1 MGVRVHLSRI
11 GPVVALGL
19 SGFGLCLL
27 ALAPLG
33 WRLGWWP
40 YGFGL
45 YWMMPVSGLV
55 AAGAVILAVLT
66 LMRWWSQLHLRDLGM
81 LFVALAL
88 GATLAYVPS
97 QYWHTRLTVPF
108 IHDISTDTDNPPR
121 FNAVLA
127 ARAAEGANSLDDRD
141 SQLTQMQKAAYPDL
155 VPVMTKLPMTMTFNE
170 ALNVA
175 KSMPG
180 WVIVAFD
187 ADAGLIEASQQSR
200 WFHFTDDI
208 VIRIVG
214 DEVGSRIDMRSTSRQ
229 GESDYGVNATRIRA
243 YTVALRKSVGEL
255 R

>member
-1 MGVRVHLSRI
+1 MGVRMHLSRI

-19 SGFGLCLL
+19 SGFGLC
-27 ALAPLG
+27 
-33 WRLGWWP
+33 WI
-40 YGFGL
+40 
-45 YWMMPVSGLV
+45 MPVSGLV

-66 LMRWWSQLHLRDLGM
+66 LMRWWPQLHLRDLGM

-127 ARAAEGANSLDDRD
+127 ARSAEGANSLDDRD

-155 VPVMTKLPMTMTFNE
+155 VPVMTKLPVTMTFNE

-200 WFHFTDDI
+200 WFRFTDDI
-208 VIRIVG
+208 VIRVVG

-229 GESDYGVNATRIRA
+229 GESDYGVNAARIRA
-243 YTVALRKSVGEL
+243 YTVALRKRVGEL
-255 R
+255 P